1 MTQVSSERRTVERLR
16 ASLGARAVVP
26 RQPRLRRRPR
36 RLKAR
41 YDPGNLFRHNQNVP
55 PAVT

>member
-26 RQPRLRRRPR
+26 GNPGYDD
-36 RLKAR
+36 AR
-41 YDPGNLFRHNQNVP
+41 
-55 PAVT
+55 AV